1 MLPYTLPAFYRGRG
15 ILPDKIVLIKGKVNL
30 MAEPHEK
37 LVDETEILDRAV
49 SLKWNKFT
57 WSGLLIIGIGCL
69 LIVTGLLLNTGA
81 YSAEGLLLGFGAIAV
96 LIGIIRIFIGLI
108 NPLAPGDVSRRRR
121 RKRNEDPILATVTE
135 DPPER

>member
-1 MLPYTLPAFYRGRG
+1 
-15 ILPDKIVLIKGKVNL
+15 

>member
-1 MLPYTLPAFYRGRG
+1 
-15 ILPDKIVLIKGKVNL
+15 

-37 LVDETEILDRAV
+37 LADETEILDRAV
-49 SLKWNKFT
+49 TLKWNKFT

-69 LIVTGLLLNTGA
+69 LIVIGLLLNTGA

-108 NPLAPGDVSRRRR
+108 NPLAPGDLWRRR
-121 RKRNEDPILATVTE
+121 RKQNEDPILAAVTE
-135 DPPER
+135 DPPEK

>member
-1 MLPYTLPAFYRGRG
+1 
-15 ILPDKIVLIKGKVNL
+15 

-37 LVDETEILDRAV
+37 LADETEILDRAV

-69 LIVTGLLLNTGA
+69 LIAVGLLLNTGA

-96 LIGIIRIFIGLI
+96 LVGIIRIFIGLI
-108 NPLAPGDVSRRRR
+108 NPLAPGDLFRRRR
-121 RKRNEDPILATVTE
+121 RRRNVDPILATVTE
-135 DPPER
+135 DPPDL